1 MCFEENEENVNLDF
15 ELEDEDLAIIMT
27 LKREFLGIWGHS
39 AEELCSEGDFIH
51 ETMISMINDLQ
62 NFDMVLWTIKKD
74 LVTVDAEILSI
85 IDD

>member
-15 ELEDEDLAIIMT
+15 ELEDEDLAIILT
-27 LKREFLGIWGHS
+27 LQREFLGIWGHTGR
-39 AEELCSEGDFIH
+39 ELNANGDFIH
-51 ETMISMINDLQ
+51 ETMISMINDLE

-85 IDD
+85 NDD